1 MSYHCPVCN
10 KVSNTAADLGRHMI
24 GRGDKV
30 HRDWFQI
37 KGFKYSELVALQ
49 MKSFSSEGG
58 YAALTKLLEK
68 ETKVEDKVLTA
79 EKEVKD

>member
-1 MSYHCPVCN
+1 
-10 KVSNTAADLGRHMI
+10 MI

-68 ETKVEDKVLTA
+68 ETKIEDKVLTT
-79 EKEVKD
+79 